1 MKNGLINPSIARNAP
16 ADARNSTPSS
26 SVLLQDFIAQ
36 QKVRY
41 YAPYGFAFLKA
52 REFVVQHTGDLK
64 ANPDKLVIA
73 TLYINEQDSEQGG
86 EPARATLASCM
97 TLTAALM
104 RNWQQ
109 NGNDQFLDHLGHLR
123 DYRAGGYPARITV
136 EPISLAD
143 CFAYE
148 AVYRK
153 TEPQRFD
160 STTHVGIDP
169 RAFKHFVWEADLQ
182 SHYESSLKD
191 FWQAHGA
198 NYDLLLK
205 AALLRSAYVQYEEG
219 SLTLEDKALVLK
231 SLGLD
236 TRQPWET
243 LTLDAFKHAP
253 MNHAITFRELVLY
266 RYASTD
272 IIVIKHENTGRLL
285 MYIPGNSSPL
295 HGFMDMSELRDWV
308 VQQCKDVRRRRS
320 LETHFRVEDEPDG
333 PFLSGLQTTLA
344 GLAAHP
350 HRLDDAT
357 GHWWP
362 AREITLGPL
371 LAPWPFL
378 HFKKSLQDRLVSDGL
393 QLIRSR
399 ADNNKEVAALI
410 LNNAIVAVGALA
422 MVVPYLWAP
431 LAAMSLALAGLGA
444 DEMVNGRTEE
454 EKQLGA
460 GRLVFGLLNAVP
472 AGFEG
477 GAAASRIFGA
487 ASRVGDTIVPGAA
500 DEVGQMIE
508 SRSAEEQASAL
519 GKHQQYN
526 ARLAEQAHEHA
537 AESASERQLRLHEEE
552 AQRRLTKVHRE
563 ATYDSGIAF
572 GVEPE
577 GLRSLSPF
585 LRTELTEFEHSAPL
599 EAGGA
604 WKIDDFGAVYT
615 LKDHEANT
623 VRYFARV
630 HSKIYSVERVM
641 RAGQYRIFSLDNPEL
656 KGPFIKRAKG
666 YYSDLDLKTGL
677 RGGDSYIEIE
687 PEVAPVPEPEKPDIV
702 LATPHRQVP
711 THIRMDG
718 IEIRLEM
725 DSYGNRVERY
735 YADNALVNYDCDEGV
750 WRFNV
755 NEVMWL
761 DNKGKWQRGSL
772 KAFQKARRGLK
783 GIKWLRYDFPALPG
797 LPKKSETL
805 DKTIHQI
812 WLGSAPPRSG
822 LIETIKGNIA
832 KAPDYRFVL
841 HIDIDNAEIDGH
853 LDTLRHSFADYPNM
867 TISTLHDEPFF
878 NGFLNDDI
886 GVPFD
891 YFRHGEAM
899 NLAAASDALRYRL
912 IREYGGIYMD
922 CDDRVTD
929 AFNGVHLMAGPS
941 DVLVGTPVWS
951 PDAQYFGPNNSHFAS
966 LPGNPVLEKMEQ
978 ELCER
983 FLSERDVI
991 TELSMIKSQAS
1002 EASQRYVYKIFEV
1015 TGPRL
1020 FIDTLKK
1027 WRPDYAELLDLKLRL
1042 SLSIRS
1048 AYFDD
1053 LYHQLVAFYAPFGGK
1068 ISVGIE
1074 NSWKR
1079 SISLNSARAA

>member
-1 MKNGLINPSIARNAP
+1 MKNGLINLSIDRNTS
-16 ADARNSTPSS
+16 ADTHSSTSS
-26 SVLLQDFIAQ
+26 SPVLLQDFIAQ
-36 QKVRY
+36 QRVRY
-41 YAPYGFAFLKA
+41 YAPHGFAFLKA
-52 REFVVQHTGDLK
+52 REFVVQHTGDVH
-64 ANPDKLVIA
+64 ANPDELVIA
-73 TLYINEQDSEQGG
+73 TLYINEQDSE
-86 EPARATLASCM
+86 PARAMLASCM

-109 NGNDQFLDHLGHLR
+109 NGNGQFLDHLGHLR
-123 DYRAGGYPARITV
+123 DYRAGGYPAQISV

-153 TEPQRFD
+153 TEPQVFD
-160 STTHVGIDP
+160 STTHIAIDP
-169 RAFKHFVWEADLQ
+169 SVYKQFVWEADLQ
-182 SHYESSLKD
+182 AHYESSLKD
-191 FWQAHGA
+191 FWEAHGA
-198 NYDLLLK
+198 DYDVLLK
-205 AALLRSAYVQYEEG
+205 AALLRSAYVQHEEG
-219 SLTLEDKALVLK
+219 SLALEDKALVLK
-231 SLGLD
+231 ALGLN
-236 TRQPWET
+236 TQQPWET
-243 LTLDAFKHAP
+243 LTVDALNDASLP
-253 MNHAITFRELVLY
+253 HAITFRELVLY

-272 IIVIKHENTGRLL
+272 IIVIRHENTGRLL

-295 HGFMDMSELRDWV
+295 HAFKDMSELRDWV
-308 VQQCKDVRRRRS
+308 VQQCKDVGRRKS

-350 HRLDDAT
+350 YRLNDTT

-362 AREITLGPL
+362 AREITLGPS
-371 LAPWPFL
+371 LAPWPFS
-378 HFKKSLQDRLVSDGL
+378 HFRKSLRDRLVSDGR

-399 ADNNKEVAALI
+399 GDDNKEVAALI
-410 LNNAIVAVGALA
+410 LNNAIVAVGAVA

-444 DEMVNGRTEE
+444 DEMLNGRTEE

-477 GAAASRIFGA
+477 GAAASRFFGA
-487 ASRVGDTIVPGAA
+487 ASRVGDTVVPGAA

-508 SRSAEEQASAL
+508 SRSAGEQASAL
-519 GKHQQYN
+519 GKHQQYE
-526 ARLAEQAHEHA
+526 ARLAEQAHEQA
-537 AESASERQLRLHEEE
+537 AQSTSERQIRLDEEE

-585 LRTELTEFEHSAPL
+585 LRAELTEFEYGAPL

-615 LKDHEANT
+615 LKDHETNT
-623 VRYFARV
+623 ARYFARV
-630 HSKIYSVERVM
+630 HSKIYPVERVR

-687 PEVAPVPEPEKPDIV
+687 PEVVPVPEPEKPDIV
-702 LATPHRQVP
+702 LPKAHKQVP
-711 THIRMDG
+711 THIRIDG
-718 IEIRLEM
+718 IEVRQEL
-725 DSYGNRVERY
+725 DSYENMVDRY
-735 YADNALVNYDCDEGV
+735 YANNTLVNYDCDEGV
-750 WRFNV
+750 WRVNV
-755 NEVMWL
+755 IDVMWC
-761 DNKGKWQRGSL
+761 DNRGKWQRGSL
-772 KAFQKARRGLK
+772 NAFQKAKSRLK
-783 GIKWLRYDFPALPG
+783 GIKWLKYDFPTLPG
-797 LPKKSETL
+797 LPASPEPL

-812 WLGSAPPRSG
+812 WLGSQPPRAG

-841 HIDIDNAEIDGH
+841 HIDIDNAVSDGH
-853 LDTLRHSFADYPNM
+853 LDTLLNSFADYPNM

-878 NGFLNDDI
+878 EAFLKDDI

-891 YFRHGEAM
+891 YFRNGEAT

-922 CDDRVTD
+922 CDDRVTQ
-929 AFNGVHLMAGPS
+929 ALNSAQITAGPS
-941 DVLVGTPVWS
+941 DVLVGAPVSS
-951 PDAQYFGPNNSHFAS
+951 PDARYFGPNNSHFAS

-983 FLSERDVI
+983 FLIERDAI
-991 TELSMIKSQAS
+991 TELSMIKSQTP
-1002 EASQRYVYKIFEV
+1002 EANQRYVYKIFEV

-1020 FIDTLKK
+1020 FLDTLKK
-1027 WRPDYAELLDLKLRL
+1027 WRPDYAELLDLTLRL
-1042 SLSIRS
+1042 SPSIRS
-1048 AYFDD
+1048 SYFDN
-1053 LYHQLVAFYAPFGGK
+1053 LYHQLIAFYAPFGGK

-1079 SISLNSARAA
+1079 SISLNAARAA